1 MRTDQPRRPRPAAL
15 LAAGQVRYQL
25 LLLARSPLGF
35 FITLVVPVL
44 LFVCLN
50 LVTPDTVAAVP
61 GGQRYVQFLTPAI
74 ATFCLLN
81 ACYVNTI
88 TGIVLDREAG
98 ILKWLRG
105 TPLPAWTYLAGRFGA
120 ALVTALAA
128 MTVIVLIA
136 VALFDVTIV
145 WTAFGYL
152 LGVSGLGIVSF
163 FLLAVAVTTLVPKS
177 ETALP
182 VAYGTMLPLAFIS
195 DVFFSSAHAPGW
207 LHDLASAFP
216 VAPIARAME
225 ATFDP
230 TTDSWPLSTAG
241 LLTTAGWSLA
251 ALIVIGLAF
260 RWEPGPPRPHRWR
273 MPRRQSRPGGAPES
287 AAPDGRGGRAR
298 MTPVS
303 PVG

>member
-1 MRTDQPRRPRPAAL
+1 MKDDASRRSRSVAL

-35 FITLVVPVL
+35 FTTLVVPVL

-50 LVTPDTVAAVP
+50 LLTPDTVAAMP
-61 GGQRYVQFLTPAI
+61 GDMRYVQFLTPAV

-81 ACYVNTI
+81 ACYVNTV

-98 ILKWLRG
+98 ILKRLRG
-105 TPLPAWTYLAGRFGA
+105 TPLPAWAYLAGRFGA
-120 ALVTALAA
+120 ALVTAAAA
-128 MTVIVLIA
+128 MTVIGLIA
-136 VALFDVTIV
+136 VAFFDVTIV
-145 WTAFGYL
+145 WSAFGYL
-152 LGVSGLGIVSF
+152 LGVSGFGIASFYLLG
-163 FLLAVAVTTLVPKS
+163 VAVTILVPKS

-207 LHDLASAFP
+207 LHDLASALP

-230 TTDSWPLSTAG
+230 TIDSWPVSAAGMLS
-241 LLTTAGWSLA
+241 TAGWSLGA
-251 ALIVIGLAF
+251 IVVIALAF
-260 RWEPGPPRPHRWR
+260 RWEPGSLRAYRWR
-273 MPRRQSRPGGAPES
+273 GAHSRSSGPEDPRAPVAGPWS
-287 AAPDGRGGRAR
+287 ARRRAR
-298 MTPVS
+298 HS
-303 PVG
+303 KA